1 MSQRNRLPAPV
12 EPDLPAVQPPTVD
25 GEAPI
30 DYTDG
35 GAFPGE
41 ANMFGEQ
48 LYGEAAALAAPEEVV
63 SDVTSRAGRPIPQT
77 GMRFSFEMLD
87 QIRTPEDLAKA
98 PGPIRELYILT
109 DPNIDE
115 GGYGLQPTEE
125 QASQFVMKRFMQEK
139 EMETPLYRAR
149 VEEASGRAMKALR
162 EGRGEEFLANGWER
176 YRDANGNMNMRPI
189 PGGPADREIQASS
202 QMASNT
208 AMQTLRSLK
217 QAESLIGFWT
227 TGLPGTVVSM
237 VPGTDANVLRK
248 TLDTGGM
255 QIGID
260 KLLEVK
266 KAGGAFGALSEKEL
280 EGLKAQLGSLSIN
293 LPPEILRSNI
303 ANAQLAYENV
313 LSKMSADDQQM
324 YDRIMATAGPNAGAS
339 APAGGS
345 QLTGRTETFGN
356 KVYEEWSDGQWILKK

>member
-1 MSQRNRLPAPV
+1 
-12 EPDLPAVQPPTVD
+12 
-25 GEAPI
+25 
-30 DYTDG
+30 
-35 GAFPGE
+35 
-41 ANMFGEQ
+41 MFGEQ

-63 SDVTSRAGRPIPQT
+63 SDVTSRVGRPIPET
-77 GMRFSFEMLD
+77 GMRFSFDMLD

-125 QASQFVMKRFMQEK
+125 QASQFVMKRFMQER

-149 VEEASGRAMKALR
+149 LEEQTGKAMKAMR
-162 EGRGEEFLANGWER
+162 EGRGEEFLASGWER
-176 YRDANGNMNMRPI
+176 YRDENGNINMRPI
-189 PGGPADREIQASS
+189 PGGPADREIRAQS

-217 QAESLIGFWT
+217 QAEALIGFWT

-313 LSKMSADDQQM
+313 LSKMSPDDQQM
-324 YDRIMATAGPNAGAS
+324 YDRIMGTVNTGG
-339 APAGGS
+339 APAPEGGA
-345 QLTGRTETFGN
+345 QKTGRTETFGN

>member
-1 MSQRNRLPAPV
+1 MPPEDELAPLPQLGGQ
-12 EPDLPAVQPPTVD
+12 PDMVTGD
-25 GEAPI
+25 DPI

-41 ANMFGEQ
+41 PPIFKDA
-48 LYGEAAALAAPEEVV
+48 LYGEQPDDALPEVV
-63 SDVTSRAGRPIPQT
+63 SSSASAIPET

-125 QASQFVMKRFMQEK
+125 QASQFVMKRFMQER

-149 VEEASGRAMKALR
+149 LKEQTGKAMKAMR
-162 EGRGEEFLANGWER
+162 DGRGEEFLASGWER
-176 YRDANGNMNMRPI
+176 YRDENGNMNMRPI
-189 PGGPADREIQASS
+189 PGGPADREIRASS

-217 QAESLIGFWT
+217 QAEALIGFWT

-260 KLLEVK
+260 KLIEVK

-280 EGLKAQLGSLSIN
+280 EGLKSQLGSLSIN

-324 YDRIMATAGPNAGAS
+324 YDRIMGTISTGSTPAPEGGA
-339 APAGGS
+339 
-345 QLTGRTETFGN
+345 QRTGRSETFGN

>member
-1 MSQRNRLPAPV
+1 
-12 EPDLPAVQPPTVD
+12 
-25 GEAPI
+25 
-30 DYTDG
+30 
-35 GAFPGE
+35 
-41 ANMFGEQ
+41 
-48 LYGEAAALAAPEEVV
+48 
-63 SDVTSRAGRPIPQT
+63 
-77 GMRFSFEMLD
+77 MRFSFDMLD

-125 QASQFVMKRFMQEK
+125 QASQFVMKRFMQER

-149 VEEASGRAMKALR
+149 VEEASGRAMKAMR

-176 YRDANGNMNMRPI
+176 YRDENGNMNMRPI
-189 PGGPADREIQASS
+189 PGGPADREIRASS

-217 QAESLIGFWT
+217 QAEALISFWT
-227 TGLPGTVVSM
+227 TGLPGTITSM

-293 LPPEILRSNI
+293 LPPEILRGNI

-313 LSKMSADDQQM
+313 LSKMSPDDQQM
-324 YDRIMATAGPNAGAS
+324 YDRIMGTIS
-339 APAGGS
+339 TGGS
-345 QLTGRTETFGN
+345 PAPEGGAQKTGRTETFGN

>member
-48 LYGEAAALAAPEEVV
+48 LYGDAAALAAPEEVV

-139 EMETPLYRAR
+139 EMETPLYRLRVAEQEAR
-149 VEEASGRAMKALR
+149 VMKAVR
-162 EGRGEEFLANGWER
+162 EGRGEEFLDSGWER
-176 YRDANGNMNMRPI
+176 YKDESGAMRMRPI
-189 PGGPADREIQASS
+189 PGGPADREILASS

-217 QAESLIGFWT
+217 QAEALIGFWT

-345 QLTGRTETFGN
+345 QPTGRTETFGN